1 MCYSITQL
9 LSLKFNLEKIAK
21 ISNFE
26 SYPIDEVNK
35 LWSKYLEYLE
45 ENENKDMDY
54 PDRQIK
60 FD

>member
-26 SYPIDEVNK
+26 SYPVDEVTK

-45 ENENKDMDY
+45 TNENKDMDY